1 MNNTKIFFFDLD
13 GTLLNSKKE
22 ISLATKKALREFTE
36 QGNHFCICTGRPL
49 LSAMDIYKKLLLDYK
64 GSYLIGFNGSQIYD
78 VDNKKIIYKIG
89 VPHDIIMDIWDIADN
104 MGIHIHTFNDSY
116 IISTKDDKET
126 KVYQKRTGIPVKF
139 ISKEKILEQMSE
151 DEPAKLIAIDLDNH
165 LKLEKLRDEIKMKF
179 GNKLTVLFSSNY
191 HLEIFN
197 INSGKGNAVIKL
209 CNILNIPIKNSL
221 AAGDQENDISMIKA
235 AGTGIAMINGV
246 DEVKKIADVI
256 TKKDNDNDG
265 LVEFILQK

>member
-1 MNNTKIFFFDLD
+1 MKNSKIFFFDLD

-22 ISLATKKALREFTE
+22 ISLVTKNALKTFTD

-49 LSAMDIYKKLLLDYK
+49 LSAIDIYKKLQLDYK

-78 VDNKKIIYKIG
+78 VDNQKIIYKIG
-89 VPHDIIMDIWDIADN
+89 VPHDIIMDVWDMADN
-104 MGIHIHTFNDSY
+104 MGIHIHTFSDSY
-116 IISTKDDKET
+116 IISTKEDEEI
-126 KVYQKRTGIPVKF
+126 KVYQKRVGIPVKF
-139 ISKEKILEQMSE
+139 VSKEKILEQISE
-151 DEPAKLIAIDLDNH
+151 DEPAKLIAIDMNDR
-165 LKLEKLRDEIKMKF
+165 LKLEKFRDAINLKY
-179 GNKLTVLFSSNY
+179 GNKLTVLFSSNC

-209 CNILNIPIKNSL
+209 CNILNIPIENSL
-221 AAGDQENDISMIKA
+221 AAGDEENDISMIKA
-235 AGTGIAMINGV
+235 AGIGIAMINGV

>member
-1 MNNTKIFFFDLD
+1 MKKEKIFFFDLD

-22 ISLATKKALREFTE
+22 ISLLTRNALKEFTN
-36 QGNHFCICTGRPL
+36 QGNHFCISTGRSI
-49 LSAMDIYKKLLLDYK
+49 LSAKNVYKKLKLDCK

-78 VDNKKIIYKIG
+78 VDNKKIIYRIG
-89 VPHDIIMDIWDIADN
+89 VPHDIIKDIWDMADN

-126 KVYQKRTGIPVKF
+126 KVYQKQTGIPVK
-139 ISKEKILEQMSE
+139 IVSKEKVLEQMSE
-151 DEPAKLIAIDLDNH
+151 DEPAKLIAIDLNDH
-165 LKLEKLRDEIKMKF
+165 LKLEKLRDKIKLKY
-179 GNKLTVLFSSNY
+179 GNKLTVLFSSNI

-209 CNILNIPIKNSL
+209 CNILNIPIQNSL

-235 AGTGIAMINGV
+235 AGIGIAMINGV
-246 DEVKKIADVI
+246 DKVKKIADVI

-265 LVEFILQK
+265 LVEFILSK

>member
-1 MNNTKIFFFDLD
+1 MNNSKIFFFDLD

-22 ISLATKKALREFTE
+22 ISLVTKNALKTFTD

-49 LSAMDIYKKLLLDYK
+49 LSAIDIYKKLQLDYK

-89 VPHDIIMDIWDIADN
+89 VPHDTIMDIWDMADN
-104 MGIHIHTFNDSY
+104 MGIHIQTFNESY
-116 IISTKDDKET
+116 IISTKEDEEI
-126 KVYQKRTGIPVKF
+126 KVYQKRVGIPVKF
-139 ISKEKILEQMSE
+139 LPKEKILEEMSE
-151 DEPAKLIAIDLDNH
+151 DEPAKLIAIDMNDH
-165 LKLEKLRDEIKMKF
+165 LKLEKLRDEIQLKH
-179 GNKLTVLFSSNY
+179 GNKLTALFSSNC

-209 CNILNIPIKNSL
+209 CNILNIPKENSL

-235 AGTGIAMINGV
+235 AGIGIAMINGV

-265 LVEFILQK
+265 LVEFILKK